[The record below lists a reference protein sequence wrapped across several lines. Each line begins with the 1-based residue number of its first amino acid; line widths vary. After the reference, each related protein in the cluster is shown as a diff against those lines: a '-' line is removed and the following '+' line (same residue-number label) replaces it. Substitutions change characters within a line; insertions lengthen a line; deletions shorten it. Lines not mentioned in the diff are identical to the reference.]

1 MYLNSSYIIKN
12 ILNIWTNKY
21 EKHEDDIMNEEI
33 RIRKMKELSVTGRDT
48 LESLKQAKIKL
59 DSVKSWITIDGFG
72 GSLLIS
78 IVKNTKIKETLLI
91 LEEAKKHVCK
101 FQLQLKTIELPKDA
115 KNDVGVFV
123 SFATF
128 FLDDTLENHLIK
140 ENVSDVIEQHDD
152 AIEMVDHRCNE
163 LLKIF

>member
-91 LEEAKKHVCK
+91 LEEAKKYVCK
-101 FQLQLKTIELPKDA
+101 FQLQLKTIGLPKDA

-140 ENVSDVIEQHDD
+140 ENVSDVIEQLDD
-152 AIEMVDHRCNE
+152 AIEMVDHICKE